1 MYNFTINVLVVK
13 LHIDIVHLV
22 SYNKIVY
29 KIMRE
34 VNDNINFIS
43 A

>member
-1 MYNFTINVLVVK
+1 MYEVSDDIWKVETCGTYNVLVVK

-22 SYNKIVY
+22 GH
-29 KIMRE
+29 
-34 VNDNINFIS
+34 INT